1 MVAENE
7 TVGVAMTGFFW
18 WTKQLLLALTCCFF
32 IFFGIY
38 LLVAAYHLEDPFSF
52 VMTFFASNLIIL
64 ISAALLVGFVLQMV
78 AHRKKCGTSENGG
91 PGS

>member
-1 MVAENE
+1 MS
-7 TVGVAMTGFFW
+7 GFFW

-64 ISAALLVGFVLQMV
+64 ISAALLLGFVLRMV
-78 AHRKKCGTSENGG
+78 AHRKKCETSENGG